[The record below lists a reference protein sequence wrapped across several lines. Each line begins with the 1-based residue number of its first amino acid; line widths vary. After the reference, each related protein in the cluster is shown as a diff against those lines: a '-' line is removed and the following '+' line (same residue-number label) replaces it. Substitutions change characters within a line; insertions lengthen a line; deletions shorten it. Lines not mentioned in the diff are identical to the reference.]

1 MIVSKIMFQQE
12 GTMPLHLNPDG
23 NTTSPQPPEP
33 AGTNPSVE
41 HAIAERERFLQ
52 RCPHLRA
59 YQQEID
65 GILDKSGTSHNRM
78 AVLATLIQGKLLDI
92 QKELY
97 KAALVFKEQIISH
110 RYPQPAHRQYQP
122 PDAL

>member
-1 MIVSKIMFQQE
+1 MIVSKNVFQQE
-12 GTMPLHLNPDG
+12 GTMPFHLNPDG
-23 NTTSPQPPEP
+23 NTASPEP

-41 HAIAERERFLQ
+41 QAIAERERFLK

-65 GILDKSGTSHNRM
+65 GILDKSGTSHNRL

-97 KAALVFKEQIISH
+97 KATLVFKERIISH
-110 RYPQPAHRQYQP
+110 RYPQPAHRQYQRP
-122 PDAL
+122 GAL